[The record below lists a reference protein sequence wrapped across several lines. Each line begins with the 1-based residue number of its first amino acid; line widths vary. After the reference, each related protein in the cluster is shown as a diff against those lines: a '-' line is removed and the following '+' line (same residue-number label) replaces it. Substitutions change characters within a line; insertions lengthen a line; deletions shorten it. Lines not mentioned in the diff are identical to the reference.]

1 MAFYAE
7 MKRRN
12 WYCICGIDMITEY
25 RRFLYNE
32 WYNSLTEDQKAIL
45 EENRKRREEQRQ
57 RELNTA
63 LAKLTMMSGMVA
75 GLYARTNH
83 ENSYG
88 DEYDSFESFYG

>member
-32 WYNSLTEDQKAIL
+32 WYNSLTEEQKVKL
-45 EENRKRREEQRQ
+45 EENKKRREEQRQ
-57 RELNTA
+57 RELNTE
-63 LAKLTMMSGMVA
+63 LAKIAMMTGMIA
-75 GLYARTNH
+75 DLYSRTNKDKYH
-83 ENSYG
+83 GVY
-88 DEYDSFESFYG
+88 DELGFPNI